1 MHRQAVRRLPMD
13 HFRSLQETK
22 KMQEVK
28 FTMPR
33 NGRNYNELDKALCF
47 AAGGFTKQEAVGGW
61 FDPDL
66 QETIIEPIFAY
77 TVAVKDSDAEEA
89 VLRIAKHH
97 NKTAGETALYWVARN
112 GVAIIFNH

>member
-47 AAGGFTKQEAVGGW
+47 AAGGFTKQEAEQ
-61 FDPDL
+61 FAADLTRSIDP
-66 QETIIEPIFAY
+66 P
-77 TVAVKDSDAEEA
+77 
-89 VLRIAKHH
+89 VLR
-97 NKTAGETALYWVARN
+97 ER
-112 GVAIIFNH
+112 